1 MAAVRRLVI
10 GISGASGMI
19 YAVRLIRA
27 LPDNFELHV
36 VFSDVAKKVM
46 KTETGWDADREPY
59 ETYIKRYYREDI
71 HPKKIIFHSQDDH
84 YAGIASGSFR
94 VDGMIV
100 IPCSM
105 KTLSGIANGYAQT
118 LTERAADVNLK
129 ERRPVVLVVRE
140 APYNRIHLKNMLSAT
155 EAGVTIMPAS
165 PAFYHNPANIE
176 ELTDFIIARVL
187 NALNIPQNLVRGWGE
202 KKN

>member
-1 MAAVRRLVI
+1 MAAMRRLVM

-19 YAVRLIRA
+19 YAVRFIRA
-27 LPDNFELHV
+27 LPDEYELHV

-46 KTETGWDADREPY
+46 KTETGWDADKQPFEKFM
-59 ETYIKRYYREDI
+59 IKHYREEV
-71 HPKKIIFHSQDDH
+71 HPKNIIFHSHDDH
-84 YAGIASGSFR
+84 YAGIASGSFH

-118 LTERAADVNLK
+118 LTERAADVSLK
-129 ERRPVVLVVRE
+129 ERRPTILVVRE

-155 EAGVTIMPAS
+155 EAGATIMPAS
-165 PAFYHNPANIE
+165 PAFYHNPANID
-176 ELTDFIIARVL
+176 ELTDFIIARVF